1 MIKILGPKK
10 TDRTEE
16 EKKSG
21 STTSDTKKVT
31 PGQLRLSKD
40 IAQIDIPKNA
50 TIKFPNKDD
59 ITKFEVTVKPEEGSY
74 WYGGTYNFTVSIPDD
89 YPQEPP
95 KITCNTKVNNISNS
109 GLLNVNNE

>member
-1 MIKILGPKK
+1 MIKCLGA
-10 TDRTEE
+10 RASNARSEE

-21 STTSDTKKVT
+21 ENQTTTKKVT

-40 IAQIDIPKNA
+40 IAQIDIPSNA
-50 TIKFPNKDD
+50 TIKFPNKDE

-74 WYGGTYNFTVSIPDD
+74 WYGGTYNFIVSVPDE

-95 KITCNTKVNNISNS
+95 KITCNTMVSFLKSIS
-109 GLLNVNNE
+109 